1 MNAIHPSLIV
11 TQREAFASLPSVIF
25 WLGVCFLLPIAAL
38 FGGMPHLLVGLSVIL
53 AVIVYKR
60 PQEAPGAGILYLFAC
75 NILLPHSA
83 RFDGLTTPWEM
94 YWWAI
99 GLLIVTAAA
108 VARIGLRQVFAVPRS
123 AKAFLLVAFA
133 AAVYGETHGASFSY
147 VSRQF
152 YGVLML
158 IVYLGI
164 AIHVGDEEL
173 LLRRIQTFGTL
184 CVFCFVIYYVAVF
197 AKYGFHKEIGF
208 NGTEACLL
216 SIVVFIQGIQRRK
229 ASWILTGLALLLVPV
244 LFFMRGSVLTF
255 LMTLPLAVALKV
267 KSKKFKI
274 VCWAASALMALP
286 AIFPPVAQMAM
297 DEISKMPGM
306 ERFLPPGIQDS
317 DTLFERVVQLGAAAA
332 TVQAHP
338 LLGAGI
344 GSDIEFDSPTMGARQ
359 VAFVDSGWAYLLQK
373 MGVLGAVTFVWFL
386 ITIFGSLSIESLGL
400 SACLL
405 SAVIV
410 TLFSQPVFF
419 HFTTSPFIGTFAG
432 LLIAAKH
439 RRSLRAGARSPL
451 VAGPGILFTLHK
463 RFSYALMKAASSRLQ
478 KD

>member
-11 TQREAFASLPSVIF
+11 MQREAFAALPSVIF

-38 FGGMPHLLVGLSVIL
+38 FGGMLALLIGLALIL
-53 AVIVYKR
+53 AVIVYRR
-60 PQEAPGAGILYLFAC
+60 PQEAPGVGILYLFAC
-75 NILLPHSA
+75 NILLPNSA
-83 RFDGLTTPWEM
+83 RFDGITTPWEM
-94 YWWAI
+94 YYWAI
-99 GLLIVTAAA
+99 GLLIVTTAA
-108 VARIGLRQVFAVPRS
+108 VARIGLRQVFAIPRS
-123 AKAFLLVAFA
+123 AKAFLLVACA
-133 AAVYGETHGASFSY
+133 AAVYGQTHGAAFSY

-158 IVYLGI
+158 IVYLGM

-173 LLRRIQTFGTL
+173 LLRRIQVFGTL
-184 CVFCFVIYYVAVF
+184 CVLCFLVYYVAVF
-197 AKYGFHKEIGF
+197 SKYGFHKEIGF

-216 SIVVFIQGIQRRK
+216 SIVLFLPGVQRRK
-229 ASWILTGLALLLVPV
+229 VSWILTGLALLLVPI
-244 LFFMRGSVLTF
+244 LFFMRGAVLTF
-255 LMTLPLAVALKV
+255 LMTVPLAVALKS
-267 KSKKFKI
+267 KSKKIKCFW
-274 VCWAASALMALP
+274 WATSVLIALP

-297 DEISKMPGM
+297 DEISKVPGM
-306 ERFLPPGIQDS
+306 EKFLPPGIQDS
-317 DTLFERVVQLGAAAA
+317 DTLFERVVQLRAAVA

-373 MGVLGAVTFVWFL
+373 MGVLGAVTFVWLL
-386 ITIFGSLSIESLGL
+386 ITIFGSLSKESIGL

-419 HFTTSPFIGTFAG
+419 HFTSSPFMGTFAG
-432 LLIAAKH
+432 LLFAGKH
-439 RRSLRAGARSPL
+439 RRSIRAGARSPL
-451 VAGPGILFTLHK
+451 VAGPGILLTLHK
-463 RFSYALMKAASSRLQ
+463 RFSYALTKAVSARPQ

>member
-1 MNAIHPSLIV
+1 MNAINPSLIV
-11 TQREAFASLPSVIF
+11 TQREAFAALPSVIF

-38 FGGMPHLLVGLSVIL
+38 FGGMPYLLVGLAVIL
-53 AVIVYKR
+53 AVVVYRR
-60 PQEAPGAGILYLFAC
+60 PQEAPGVGILYLFAC

-83 RFDGLTTPWEM
+83 RFDGITTPWEM
-94 YWWAI
+94 YYWAI
-99 GLLIVTAAA
+99 GLLIVTTAA

-133 AAVYGETHGASFSY
+133 AAVYGQTHGAAFSY

-173 LLRRIQTFGTL
+173 LLRRIQVFGTL
-184 CVFCFVIYYVAVF
+184 CAFCFVVYYVAVF

-216 SIVVFIQGIQRRK
+216 SIVLFIQGLQRRK
-229 ASWILTGLALLLVPV
+229 IPWILTGLALLLVPI
-244 LFFMRGSVLTF
+244 LFFMRGAVLTF

-267 KSKKFKI
+267 KSKKFK
-274 VCWAASALMALP
+274 VFCWATSTLIALP
-286 AIFPPVAQMAM
+286 AIFPPVAQVAM
-297 DEISKMPGM
+297 DEINKVPGM

-317 DTLFERVVQLGAAAA
+317 DTLFERVVQLGAAVA

-344 GSDIEFDSPTMGARQ
+344 GSEIEFDSPTMGARQ

-373 MGVLGAVTFVWFL
+373 MGVLGAVAFTWLL
-386 ITIFGSLSIESLGL
+386 ITIFGSLSKESIGL

-419 HFTTSPFIGTFAG
+419 HFTTSPFMGTFAG
-432 LLIAAKH
+432 LLLAAKH
-439 RRSLRAGARSPL
+439 RRSIIIGARSQ
-451 VAGPGILFTLHK
+451 VVTGPGFLFTLHK
-463 RFSYALMKAASSRLQ
+463 KFSYALMKAASSRLQ